1 MDAVKSLIPSE
12 LIDFLL
18 NFAPIRPVFIW
29 GPPGIGKFS
38 LVEAFAD
45 SVGLPC
51 VSLLGSQ
58 LASECLIGVPKII
71 DGKSRF
77 CPPTLIARDE
87 PFYLFLDKLNTS
99 SQAVHKAFYSLIRD
113 RRIGQ

>member
-1 MDAVKSLIPSE
+1 VARFALATRSVSNYRQNRINPSIAFDLSYKKALMDAAKSLIPSE

-18 NFAPIRPVFIW
+18 NIAPIRPVFIW

-58 LASECLIGVPKII
+58 LAP
-71 DGKSRF
+71 
-77 CPPTLIARDE
+77 
-87 PFYLFLDKLNTS
+87 
-99 SQAVHKAFYSLIRD
+99 
-113 RRIGQ
+113 

>member
-1 MDAVKSLIPSE
+1 VHQILAQQHLIFATTSPKYRKALMDAAKSLIPSE

-18 NFAPIRPVFIW
+18 NIAPIRPVFIW
-29 GPPGIGKFS
+29 GPPGIGKSS

-58 LASECLIGVPKII
+58 LAPEDLIGVWQRS
-71 DGKSRF
+71 D
-77 CPPTLIARDE
+77 AAD
-87 PFYLFLDKLNTS
+87 
-99 SQAVHKAFYSLIRD
+99 
-113 RRIGQ
+113 